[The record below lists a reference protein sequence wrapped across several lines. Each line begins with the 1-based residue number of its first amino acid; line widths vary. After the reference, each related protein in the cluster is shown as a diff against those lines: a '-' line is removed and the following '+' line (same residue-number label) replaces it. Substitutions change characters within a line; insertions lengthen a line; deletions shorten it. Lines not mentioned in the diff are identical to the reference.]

1 MGLMDREYMNRTPE
15 EREAEQRQKR
25 VASVTEEQK
34 HNQRREEMYRLMA
47 KGNDLT
53 FSERRRLK
61 QIYKENQVYMA
72 RTDTYSNY
80 QEYTYKTTEPVT
92 KASQSQKKKSS
103 IIPIIIFTIIDKT
116 IGLRVSKE
124 EEIDS
129 LDVHEH
135 GRSAYADFNFRI

>member
-1 MGLMDREYMNRTPE
+1 MKEGKRMGLMDREYMNRTPE
-15 EREAEQRQKR
+15 EREAEHRQKR
-25 VASVTEEQK
+25 AASVTEDQK

-47 KGNDLT
+47 KGNDLS

-103 IIPIIIFTIIDKT
+103 IVPIIIFTIIVLLIVAAFYFYPD
-116 IGLRVSKE
+116 L
-124 EEIDS
+124 
-129 LDVHEH
+129 
-135 GRSAYADFNFRI
+135 ANFSI

>member
-15 EREAEQRQKR
+15 EREAEHRQKR
-25 VASVTEEQK
+25 AVSVTEDQK
-34 HNQRREEMYRLMA
+34 HEQRKAEMYRLMA

-80 QEYTYKTTEPVT
+80 QEYTYKTTESTPRV
-92 KASQSQKKKSS
+92 SHPEKKKTSG
-103 IIPIIIFTIIDKT
+103 IVPIIIFTIIVLLIVAAFYFYPD
-116 IGLRVSKE
+116 L
-124 EEIDS
+124 
-129 LDVHEH
+129 
-135 GRSAYADFNFRI
+135 ANFSI